1 MPLKS
6 HLKVLTF
13 YAVAFSVFYTVIGLW
28 PSGAYSLI
36 SEYGVFF
43 ALGLLGALVAN
54 STGAGGG
61 VVFIPFFAVLGLNSE
76 QAVGTSMAI
85 QCCGM
90 TMGAVAWLSQI
101 KKAPADFYCTQP
113 LITRVMLVSGVTTVL
128 GMITAQYAL
137 PSPTIPIEEM
147 FRWFSMVFG
156 VALFLYTLATR
167 KTKPKEVTAIELSH
181 WWAIGATGFAGGM
194 ITAWLSV
201 GVGECL
207 ALLLFFIGFSAK
219 LAVAMGVF
227 VSAVAV
233 LCGIVYHLLVTGAVV
248 WEVFLFAGQAA
259 LIGGFLARYLTL
271 WLGGF
276 RLKLFF
282 AVWIFL
288 SGFFVG

>member
-1 MPLKS
+1 MR
-6 HLKVLTF
+6 LKVLAF
-13 YAVAFSVFYTVIGLW
+13 YTAAFAVFYTIIGQW
-28 PSGAYSLI
+28 PTGTWPLI
-36 SEYGVFF
+36 TQYGVFF
-43 ALGLLGALVAN
+43 LLGLLGALVAN

-61 VVFIPFFAVLGLNSE
+61 VVFIPFFAALGLSSD

-90 TMGAVAWLSQI
+90 TMGAVAWLIQI
-101 KKAPADFYCTQP
+101 KKFPLAFHCPLP
-113 LITRVMLVSGVTTVL
+113 LIQKVMLVSGVTTAI
-128 GMITAQYAL
+128 GMALAQYTL
-137 PSPTIPIEEM
+137 PKPPLPIEEM

-156 VALFLYTLATR
+156 VVLFTYTFATR
-167 KTKPKEVTAIELSH
+167 KTQPKDIAALAPKH
-181 WWAIGATGFAGGM
+181 WWAIGGTCIGGGM

-207 ALLLFFIGFSAK
+207 ALLLFFVGFSAK

-233 LCGIVYHLLVTGAVV
+233 LTGVIYHIVVTQSVV

-259 LIGGFLARYLTL
+259 LIGGFIARYLTL

-276 RLKLFF
+276 KLKLFF

-288 SGFFVG
+288 SGIFVV